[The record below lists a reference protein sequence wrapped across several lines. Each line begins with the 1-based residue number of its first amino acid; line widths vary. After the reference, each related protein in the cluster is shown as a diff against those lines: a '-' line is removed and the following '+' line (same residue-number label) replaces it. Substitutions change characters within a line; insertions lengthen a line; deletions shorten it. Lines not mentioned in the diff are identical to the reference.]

1 MYIGLEVSEMDAFF
15 WFVWFWL
22 WLWGVNLLFFG
33 WLVGWFLFSVG
44 EIWMVLYS
52 NHKSSFVVGPEIT
65 YPLSLSTPGWVG

>member
-1 MYIGLEVSEMDAFF
+1 MTLSFESLDSNTKTVEVFF
-15 WFVWFWL
+15 LV
-22 WLWGVNLLFFG
+22 G
-33 WLVGWFLFSVG
+33 WLVGWFLLSVG